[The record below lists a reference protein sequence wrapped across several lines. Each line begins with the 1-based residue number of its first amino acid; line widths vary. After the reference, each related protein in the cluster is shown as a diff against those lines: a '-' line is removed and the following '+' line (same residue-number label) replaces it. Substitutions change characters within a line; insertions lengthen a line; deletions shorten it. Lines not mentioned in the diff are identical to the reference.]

1 MVGRW
6 SSVAQCGCP
15 SHHAQQLCLTLV
27 LCASMSVTTSLDSAE
42 TLQTA
47 KRPRS
52 SSLLTEFI
60 SSCEVPGLQGVTG
73 FEMWAISSWM
83 PLIY

>member
-6 SSVAQCGCP
+6 SSIAQCGST

-27 LCASMSVTTSLDSAE
+27 TSSLDGSE

-47 KRPRS
+47 KRPRR
-52 SSLLTEFI
+52 SSLEANMVRALSVLDLEET
-60 SSCEVPGLQGVTG
+60 S
-73 FEMWAISSWM
+73 
-83 PLIY
+83 